1 MLKKLLGRKVD
12 KLAVFNFQ
20 SGKFLSYVW
29 ILGEISIGNL
39 GQRQNK
45 SDLAKN
51 RTKIRRQMTEKRRKV
66 TMSHFREF
74 FLQRAAI
81 VYVAKWPFRPTSI
94 LSATPKGMH

>member
-1 MLKKLLGRKVD
+1 MLKKLLGRKVY

-29 ILGEISIGNL
+29 ILGEIFINNT

-66 TMSHFREF
+66 TMSHFREC

-81 VYVAKWPFRPTSI
+81 MYVAKWPFCPTSI
-94 LSATPKGMH
+94 LSATPKGTH